1 MALRLAKPPAKFW
14 LALILLALGGLL
26 TFIEQRDAP
35 SPGPVPRD
43 TAGEPDFYLEG
54 ARMTRFDAE
63 GKPYQRLETPRLVHT
78 PVDDVIRATTPDI
91 RLYDDEGRTWF
102 AGSNSGTLGPEG
114 NPLTLEGDAW
124 LEAPEQGWR
133 LETQTL
139 VYDTHERHAWSES
152 EARLSQHQQRV
163 RGERVDA
170 WIDSARMRLN
180 GNVRGVHPPISKE

>member
-1 MALRLAKPPAKFW
+1 MALRLAKPPVKFW
-14 LALILLALGGLL
+14 LAVILLALGGLL
-26 TFIEQRDAP
+26 AFIEQRDAP
-35 SPGPVPRD
+35 LPGPVPQD

-54 ARMTRFDAE
+54 ARMTRFDAA

-78 PVDDVIRATTPDI
+78 PVDDVTRATTPDI
-91 RLYDDEGRTWF
+91 RLYDDEGRIWF
-102 AGSNSGTLGPEG
+102 AGSKTSTLGPDG
-114 NPLTLEGDAW
+114 NPLTLKGNAW

-139 VYDTHERHAWSES
+139 VYDIHERHAWSES

-170 WIDSARMRLN
+170 WIDSARLRLD
-180 GNVRGVHPPISKE
+180 GNVRGLHPPISKE